1 MAKKLGVAALSLVIM
16 GGLGL
21 WAAGNRT
28 SELSVLSPTAA
39 LAQETTA
46 PAAPAT
52 ATAAIEIKDFTM
64 GAADAKV
71 KFTEYASFTCPHCAN
86 FHADVFS
93 KLKADYID
101 TGKVLF
107 EYREVYFDRYGLWAA
122 MMARCGGEMRYFG
135 ITDILFDTQQEWT
148 ASEDPAVVVEN
159 LKKIGRTA
167 GMDDAALDVCMKD
180 EAVANAMNVHYQT
193 NFKADGI
200 EGTPSILI
208 NGVKHPNMAYE
219 DLKAILDAEL
229 AK

>member
-1 MAKKLGVAALSLVIM
+1 MAKKLGIAALSLVIM

-21 WAAGNRT
+21 WAAG
-28 SELSVLSPTAA
+28 TAPQLA
-39 LAQETTA
+39 PMAAEAQETTA
-46 PAAPAT
+46 PAA
-52 ATAAIEIKDFTM
+52 AIEIKDFTL

-71 KFTEYASFTCPHCAN
+71 KLTEYASFTCPHCAR
-86 FHADVFS
+86 FHSDVFA

-135 ITDILFDTQQEWT
+135 ITDILFETQQEWA
-148 ASEDPAVVVEN
+148 ASEDPTVVVEN

-180 EAVANAMNVHYQT
+180 PAMAEALVAHFET

-208 NGVKHPNMAYE
+208 NGVKHPNMAYD
-219 DLKAILDAEL
+219 DLKAVLDAEL

>member
-1 MAKKLGVAALSLVIM
+1 MAKKLGIAALTLVIM
-16 GGLGL
+16 GGVGL
-21 WAAGNRT
+21 WAAG
-28 SELSVLSPTAA
+28 SAPQLAPMAA
-39 LAQETTA
+39 QAQET
-46 PAAPAT
+46 AAPA
-52 ATAAIEIKDFTM
+52 AAIEIKDFTL
-64 GAADAKV
+64 GAADAPV
-71 KFTEYASFTCPHCAN
+71 KLTEYASFTCPHCAT
-86 FHADVFS
+86 FHKDIFG

-135 ITDILFDTQQEWT
+135 ITDILFDTQQEWA

-167 GMDDAALDVCMKD
+167 GMDDAAIDVCMKD
-180 EAVANAMNVHYQT
+180 SASAEALVAHFET

-208 NGVKHPNMAYE
+208 NGVKHPNMPYD
-219 DLKAILDAEL
+219 DLKLVLDAEL